1 MDTYRLLDN
10 PFKQQSASELGGG
23 GYEGLSPLEFCWEDR
38 YNGPVPC
45 KE

>member
-23 GYEGLSPLEFCWEDR
+23 GVWGTVTSGILL
-38 YNGPVPC
+38 GGQI
-45 KE
+45 